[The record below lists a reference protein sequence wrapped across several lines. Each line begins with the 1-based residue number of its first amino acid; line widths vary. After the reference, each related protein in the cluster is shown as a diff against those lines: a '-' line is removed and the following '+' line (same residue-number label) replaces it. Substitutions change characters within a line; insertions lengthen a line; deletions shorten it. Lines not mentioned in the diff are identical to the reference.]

1 MQKFDEIAKRLSWE
15 FWEYPLSVK
24 TQNIGSDLMVQ
35 IGKNEESMVYT
46 QLWCDASLRET
57 EVTAQSNKFEDYP
70 KSI

>member
-1 MQKFDEIAKRLSWE
+1 
-15 FWEYPLSVK
+15 VK